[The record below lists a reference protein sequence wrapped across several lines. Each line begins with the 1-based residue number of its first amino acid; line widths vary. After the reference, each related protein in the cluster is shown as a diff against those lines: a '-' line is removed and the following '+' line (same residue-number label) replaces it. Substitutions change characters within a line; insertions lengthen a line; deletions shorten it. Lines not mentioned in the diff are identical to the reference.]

1 MLRSDRRWPSD
12 LLRKKIAAPV
22 ECCRLRTTGNMSSTN
37 LRPHLSYSESTVRS
51 GRLEWLRQFA
61 RPFSGGVRYKLVLVS
76 LAILIAV
83 SFGFLLLHRV
93 ISSSWIDEDLR
104 DRALTFGQELSAT
117 LEDQEEFG
125 SGPGLANNI
134 RRMMAV
140 RTNVLQIDILKFT
153 PEGTVV
159 VASSHMRRRLPFS
172 RADGQRAQQGKPV
185 SRLADVGGT
194 RAWDTLVPVSF
205 KGDVVGAVGTRFS
218 LEHADR
224 LHFRINLWALVFTG
238 ISVIVMGYLMVLAV
252 TYVVNRPVSG
262 ILSAMQQVRDGA
274 TTAHVNVASGDE
286 FEVLANHFNEM
297 MVRINNFNKELDK
310 RIKAATRELD
320 QKYQEVQRL
329 NTMLYIT
336 QRKLSQAE
344 RLAVAGRV
352 VAQVAHEVGTPLHSI
367 SGHLELLRS
376 ELEPELAGNA
386 ARRLEI
392 VEDQVTRVSA
402 VIRQLLDLVRRDRPV
417 FSPVNV
423 ARLIHDCAALVSPGM
438 TAAGLSLSLHVDSDL
453 PAVSGDRDQLMQ
465 VILNLLSNALD
476 ATPAGGAITLG
487 ARRGR
492 DEGQIEIVVEDTGIG
507 IAPAQQKEIFEP
519 FVSSKP
525 AGQGTGLGLYIAA
538 QIVREHGGHIKVQS
552 IEDQGSTLTVTL
564 PAAKEQR

>member
-1 MLRSDRRWPSD
+1 
-12 LLRKKIAAPV
+12 
-22 ECCRLRTTGNMSSTN
+22 MSSTN
-37 LRPHLSYSESTVRS
+37 LRPRLSYPESTVPA
-51 GRLEWLRQFA
+51 GRLDWLGQFA
-61 RPFSGGVRYKLVLVS
+61 LPFSRGVRHKLVLVS

-104 DRALTFGQELSAT
+104 DRAVTFGQEISAT
-117 LEDQEEFG
+117 IDDQEEFG
-125 SGPGLANNI
+125 NGPALEHNI

-140 RTNVLQIDILKFT
+140 RPNVLQIDILKFT

-159 VASSHMRRRLPFS
+159 VASSHMQRRLPFS
-172 RADGQRAQQGKPV
+172 RTDGQRAQQGKPV

-205 KGDVVGAVGTRFS
+205 KGDIVGAVGTRFS

-238 ISVIVMGYLMVLAV
+238 ISVIIMGYLMVLAV

-262 ILSAMQQVRDGA
+262 ILSAIQKVRDGG
-274 TTAHVNVASGDE
+274 TTTHVRVVSGDE
-286 FEVLANHFNEM
+286 FEILANHFNEM

-310 RIKAATRELD
+310 RIKTATLELD

-336 QRKLSQAE
+336 QRKLGQAE

-367 SGHLELLRS
+367 AGHLELLRS
-376 ELEPELAGNA
+376 ELSPELAGGA

-392 VEDQVTRVSA
+392 VEDQVARVSA

-417 FSPVNV
+417 FSPVDV
-423 ARLIHDCAALVSPGM
+423 ARLTQDCAALVSPGM
-438 TAAGLSLSLHVDSDL
+438 TAAGLSLRLHVESDL
-453 PAVSGDRDQLMQ
+453 PLVNGDRDQLMQ
-465 VILNLLSNALD
+465 AVLNLLSNALD
-476 ATPAGGAITLG
+476 ATPAGGAITVC

-492 DEGQIEIVVEDTGIG
+492 DQGHIEIAVEDTGVG
-507 IAPAQQKEIFEP
+507 ISPTRQKEIFEP

-538 QIVREHGGHIKVQS
+538 QIVREHGGRIKVQS
-552 IEDQGSTLTVTL
+552 IEGQGSTLTVIL
-564 PAAKEQR
+564 PAAKEQQ